1 MMSTGALTTI
11 EAFGSTNLVED
22 GVNYYFYPNTGS
34 LVELSYSG
42 APVVAGQFDQF
53 GGHWVP
59 IGAEQTTSGYVVAWK
74 ITGADQF
81 QVWNTDS
88 SGNFVASSGVVS
100 GTSAV
105 LESFEPSFQQDLNG
119 DGVLGLTTN
128 VIENT
133 GSTSLEQDGSN
144 YFLHPTG
151 GLAVELSYQGVH
163 VEAGQFD
170 QFGGHW
176 VPIGAEQTAN
186 GYEVA
191 WKITGA
197 DQFQVWNT
205 DSSGNF
211 VASSGVVSG
220 TSAVLESFERS
231 FQQDLNGDGVLGL
244 NINVIENTGSTSL
257 GQLESNYFLYPNGQ
271 PGPAVELSFQG
282 APVEAGQFDQLG
294 GPWALVGAEQTTSG
308 YVVAWKVI
316 GGNQYEVWNTDN
328 NGNFSSSF
336 GVVSGTS
343 AVLESFE
350 TSFQQDLNGDGVI
363 SAPPI
368 LIESFGSTSLAED
381 AGNYFLHPNGGS
393 SIELNYRGTPVDG
406 QFDQFGSPWVA
417 IAAEQTSNGYEVAW
431 KIAGADQYTVW
442 FTDSNGNYISS
453 AFDSASGS
461 STALQSFET
470 SFQQDLNGDGVIAVP
485 GAPPP
490 TLIESFGSTS
500 LAEDAGNYILHPNG
514 GSSIELNYGG
524 ATVLDGQFDQFGGHW
539 VPIAAEQTTTGY
551 EVAWKI
557 AGVDQY
563 TVWFTDNSGNYISS
577 AFDSAA
583 GSSTALQ
590 SFETSFQQDLNGDGL
605 VGVPGPPP
613 PTVIESFGSTSLEQ
627 DGSNY
632 ILHPNSGASNEL
644 SYGGAPV
651 VNGQFDQFG
660 GHWVPIAA
668 EQTASGYEVA
678 WKIAGADQYT
688 VWFTDSNGNYISS
701 AFDSASGSSTALQ
714 SFETSFQQDLNGDG
728 VIAVPGAPPPTVIES
743 FGSTSLAEDAGNYIL
758 HPNGGS
764 SIELSYG
771 GAPVV
776 DGQFDQFGGHW
787 VPIAAEQ
794 TTTGYEVAWKIA
806 GADQYTVWYTDN
818 SWQLRLQCF

>member
-1 MMSTGALTTI
+1 MSTGALTTI
-11 EAFGSTNLVED
+11 EAFGSVNLVQD

-34 LVELSYSG
+34 R
-42 APVVAGQFDQF
+42 
-53 GGHWVP
+53 
-59 IGAEQTTSGYVVAWK
+59 
-74 ITGADQF
+74 
-81 QVWNTDS
+81 
-88 SGNFVASSGVVS
+88 
-100 GTSAV
+100 
-105 LESFEPSFQQDLNG
+105 
-119 DGVLGLTTN
+119 
-128 VIENT
+128 
-133 GSTSLEQDGSN
+133 
-144 YFLHPTG
+144 
-151 GLAVELSYQGVH
+151 VELSYQGAP

-191 WKITGA
+191 WKIAGTDQYQVWNTDSSGNFVSSSGVVSGTSAGLESFETSLQQDLNGDGVIGLNNNVIESTGSTSLGQIGSNYFLYPNGQAGSAVELSYQGAPVEAGQFDQAGGPWALVGGEQTASGYVVAWKVIGADQFEVWNTDPSGSFVSSSGIVSGTSAVLESFEPSFQQDLNGDGVIGLKINVIENTGSTSLEQDGSNYFLHPTGA
-197 DQFQVWNT
+197 SAVELSYQGAPVEAGQFDQFGGHWVPIGAEQTATGYKVAWTIAGTDQFQVWNI

-220 TSAVLESFERS
+220 TSAVLESFEPS

-271 PGPAVELSFQG
+271 PGSAVELSYQG
-282 APVEAGQFDQLG
+282 APVEAGQFDQDG

-316 GGNQYEVWNTDN
+316 GADRFEVWNTDN

-393 SIELNYRGTPVDG
+393 PVELNYRGTPVDG

-453 AFDSASGS
+453 AFDTASGS

-470 SFQQDLNGDGVIAVP
+470 SFQQDLNGDGVIGVP

-514 GSSIELNYGG
+514 G
-524 ATVLDGQFDQFGGHW
+524 A
-539 VPIAAEQTTTGY
+539 
-551 EVAWKI
+551 
-557 AGVDQY
+557 
-563 TVWFTDNSGNYISS
+563 
-577 AFDSAA
+577 
-583 GSSTALQ
+583 
-590 SFETSFQQDLNGDGL
+590 
-605 VGVPGPPP
+605 
-613 PTVIESFGSTSLEQ
+613 
-627 DGSNY
+627 
-632 ILHPNSGASNEL
+632 
-644 SYGGAPV
+644 
-651 VNGQFDQFG
+651 
-660 GHWVPIAA
+660 
-668 EQTASGYEVA
+668 
-678 WKIAGADQYT
+678 
-688 VWFTDSNGNYISS
+688 
-701 AFDSASGSSTALQ
+701 
-714 SFETSFQQDLNGDG
+714 
-728 VIAVPGAPPPTVIES
+728 
-743 FGSTSLAEDAGNYIL
+743 
-758 HPNGGS
+758 

-771 GAPVV
+771 GAPV
-776 DGQFDQFGGHW
+776 W
-787 VPIAAEQ
+787 TANLTNLAAIGCQ
-794 TTTGYEVAWKIA
+794 SAQSKRQPGMRSP
-806 GADQYTVWYTDN
+806 G
-818 SWQLRLQCF
+818 R